1 LKKTADERFERLL
14 GEHQS
19 LVFSIALR
27 LLRDRALA
35 EELAQDVF
43 VQLYEHLDK
52 IESEDHVKYWLR
64 RVTVH
69 RSIDEVR
76 RRKLRPKLCLEEVPE
91 PSSRPAS
98 PDVLMD
104 DMLRKFVAALPDKAR
119 AIVTLRFQEDL
130 DPIEISRVM
139 DLPASS
145 VKSLL
150 HRSLRLLRSKVE
162 RAAHQPQM
170 ELKA

>member
-1 LKKTADERFERLL
+1 M
-14 GEHQS
+14 
-19 LVFSIALR
+19 FSIALR

-43 VQLYEHLDK
+43 VQLYEHLDNM
-52 IESEDHVKYWLR
+52 ESEDHVKYWLR

-69 RSIDEVR
+69 RSIDEAR
-76 RRKLRPKLCLEEVPE
+76 RRKLRPKLCLEEIPE
-91 PSSRPAS
+91 PSSRPGI

-104 DMLRKFVAALPDKAR
+104 DMLRKFVAALPAKAR

-130 DPIEISRVM
+130 DPVEISRVM
-139 DLPASS
+139 ELPASS

-162 RAAHQPQM
+162 RAAQKPQV
-170 ELKA
+170 EVQA

>member
-1 LKKTADERFERLL
+1 MTKTSNERFERLL

-43 VQLYEHLDK
+43 VQLYEHLDNM
-52 IESEDHVKYWLR
+52 ESEDHVKYWLR

-76 RRKLRPKLCLEEVPE
+76 RRKLRPKLCLEDIPE
-91 PSSRPAS
+91 PSSRPGI

-104 DMLRKFVAALPDKAR
+104 DMLRKFVAALPAKAR

-130 DPIEISRVM
+130 DPVEISRVM
-139 DLPASS
+139 ELPASS

-162 RAAHQPQM
+162 RAAQKPQV
-170 ELKA
+170 EVQA